1 MGMADYLSRFPSAAA
16 PETSIYDKSFT
27 VAKLKMIND
36 ALNPRD
42 QLTPRGHKVK
52 QIRKN
57 PTVEG
62 GRSCWYSKK
71 KVLSNEV

>member
-1 MGMADYLSRFPSAAA
+1 
-16 PETSIYDKSFT
+16 
-27 VAKLKMIND
+27 MIND

-42 QLTPRGHKVK
+42 QLNPGGQKVN

-62 GRSCWYSKK
+62 GQSWLYSKK
-71 KVLSNEV
+71 KLYSMKLEGN